1 MFLNDVC
8 SSKLSYP
15 IIAALLAV
23 FPSGIAQV
31 MKLNPI
37 AMALRNLICQT
48 A

>member
-8 SSKLSYP
+8 SWKLSYP

-23 FPSGIAQV
+23 FPSRIAQV
-31 MKLNPI
+31 MKVNPI

>member
-1 MFLNDVC
+1 MFLNDVG
-8 SSKLSYP
+8 SWKLSYP

-31 MKLNPI
+31 MKQNPI
-37 AMALRNLICQT
+37 ALAQRNLICQT

>member
-1 MFLNDVC
+1 MFLNSVC
-8 SSKLSYP
+8 RWKLSYP
-15 IIAALLAV
+15 ILAAALAV

-31 MKLNPI
+31 MKLNLI